1 MYDSN
6 PRSQAF
12 RSPTARHHRIARPS
26 EAAATMPAPEAKLLG
41 VIERA
46 LEQQRASRDAVPEA
60 PPLVSRIETILG
72 KRLEAANDVGA
83 AAADPLPAGPASE
96 VTGSTKAAASLNQ
109 ATRAVGKGAPKS
121 RRLKPLAMVGLI
133 CALGA
138 ASGSLIP
145 AQPTRY
151 SARGILAVKGAGESR
166 TAVTRATEKRL
177 SSSPTMAATVA
188 ALQLDRDPEFS
199 GVSSDAL
206 AVAIDLLSTDG
217 AAADPVS
224 RAQASLVSAISTATD
239 PHAGTIDFKVTTG
252 SAEKSARIAG
262 YLASVVTGSGAATGQ
277 AEGGSLQK
285 ADDAAQLE
293 LESFTQK
300 SGEGNVKVA
309 ALLQQQ
315 IGSIDA
321 ELKAAEQRIV
331 AVQEKAGRLKVAKVA
346 DVLAG
351 TLDADLMSP
360 TLIDRR
366 DSYVAAHLSLSQ
378 LSADLGPR
386 HPRLQAQQAEV
397 DGLQDAIGEDLG
409 RLLRDAN
416 DEMKS
421 ATVDKRQLSDRR
433 NALIAQS
440 KDTGVD
446 LAKLTELRDK
456 ASAARLRLEAAI
468 TTGAVAPGIGSVQLQ
483 KSVQIAAVPADQR
496 WLAPLLGALAGLA
509 FGLAVVSARARSTL
523 AASARKEPSLRT
535 PAPEPN
541 VGTPSTAEPAK
552 GPRDVDIIR
561 AELATMRDRLRT
573 RSIAS

>member
-12 RSPTARHHRIARPS
+12 RSPTARHDRIAKPS

-46 LEQQRASRDAVPEA
+46 LEQQRASREAVPEA

-72 KRLEAANDVGA
+72 KRLEAANDVEM
-83 AAADPLPAGPASE
+83 AAADPPE

-109 ATRAVGKGAPKS
+109 ATAAVGKGAPKS
-121 RRLKPLAMVGLI
+121 GRLKPLAMVGLI

-138 ASGSLIP
+138 ASGTLIP
-145 AQPTRY
+145 AEPTRY
-151 SARGILAVKGAGESR
+151 SAEGILAVQGAGESR
-166 TAVTRATEKRL
+166 TAVTRATEKTL
-177 SSSPTMAATVA
+177 SSPRTMAATVA
-188 ALQLDRDPEFS
+188 ALKLDRDPEFS

-224 RAQASLVSAISTATD
+224 RAEASLVSAIRTMTD
-239 PHAGTIDFKVTTG
+239 PRAGTIDFKVTTG

-262 YLASVVTGSGAATGQ
+262 YLGSVVTGSGAATGP
-277 AEGGSLQK
+277 AEGGSLKK

-293 LESFTQK
+293 LASFTQK

-309 ALLQQQ
+309 VGLQQQ

-331 AVQEKAGRLKVAKVA
+331 AAQDKAGRLKAAKVA
-346 DVLAG
+346 DVLDG

-366 DSYVAAHLSLSQ
+366 DRYVAAHLSLSQ
-378 LSADLGPR
+378 LSANLGPR

-397 DGLQDAIGEDLG
+397 DGLKDAIGEDLA

-421 ATVDKRQLSDRR
+421 ATVDKRQLSGRR

-456 ASAARLRLEAAI
+456 ASAARLRVEDAI
-468 TTGAVAPGIGSVQLQ
+468 TTGAVPPAIGSVQLQ
-483 KSVQIAAVPADQR
+483 KTVQIAAVPADQR
-496 WLAPLLGALAGLA
+496 WLPPLLGALAGLA
-509 FGLAVVSARARSTL
+509 FGLAVVCARVRGTL
-523 AASARKEPSLRT
+523 AASASKEPSLRT

-552 GPRDVDIIR
+552 GPQDVDIIR